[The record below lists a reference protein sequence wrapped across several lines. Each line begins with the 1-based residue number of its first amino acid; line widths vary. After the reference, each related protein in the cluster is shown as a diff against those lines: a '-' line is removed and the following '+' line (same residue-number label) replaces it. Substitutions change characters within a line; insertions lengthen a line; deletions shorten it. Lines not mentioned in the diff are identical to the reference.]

1 MTINNLDP
9 RIISVSLEVNNETKV
24 YSSPLNI
31 KATGTKY
38 ANALQNEANIT
49 LFNLE
54 KSTQDFLLSETTPFN
69 LSTTPKILTLSAGR
83 ESYGLAK
90 IFVGNIVSSSLS
102 QPPDIGITLK
112 CMTGNFLKGNVVG
125 NNFGKSASLK
135 EVGQNVASQLGYA
148 YLYEADDKTIT
159 NYSFSGSAPKQL
171 QLINSLGGVN
181 AFVNDG
187 TLYMKNAMVPLK
199 GTTRILDA
207 SSGMIGIPEFTEQG
221 LRVTFLLD
229 NKTTIGGGLQI
240 KSEVYPAI
248 NGNYVIYKLGF
259 NITTRDTPFYY
270 IAECARIKS

>member
-1 MTINNLDP
+1 M
-9 RIISVSLEVNNETKV
+9 SLEVNNGTKV
-24 YSSPLNI
+24 YASPLNI